1 MRFDTR
7 RPLGDDELD
16 ESPMAMLFDDL
27 ARATIRTLLGR
38 ACRLQRE
45 SSDCFW
51 VRLRLGDV
59 ALRLHPQGA
68 GLLDLRLTRARETT
82 LGKMRQGTRAVT
94 VALLTMIALA
104 AALTTG
110 CVRSVPLQ
118 GPGDGTANVFV
129 HPITG
134 EVVHCET
141 AGLPYQT
148 RGVTLPRRVLTPHCA
163 AVAEKEGFVQE

>member
-1 MRFDTR
+1 LNAPKTEKM
-7 RPLGDDELD
+7 
-16 ESPMAMLFDDL
+16 
-27 ARATIRTLLGR
+27 
-38 ACRLQRE
+38 
-45 SSDCFW
+45 
-51 VRLRLGDV
+51 
-59 ALRLHPQGA
+59 HPQGA
-68 GLLDLRLTRARETT
+68 GLLDLRLTRDRETT

-141 AGLPYQT
+141 AGLPYQA

>member
-1 MRFDTR
+1 
-7 RPLGDDELD
+7 
-16 ESPMAMLFDDL
+16 MAMLFDDL
-27 ARATIRTLLGR
+27 ARATIRARLGR
-38 ACRLQRE
+38 AYGLQRE

-148 RGVTLPRRVLTPHCA
+148 RGVTLPRRVLTSHCA